1 MNTRAWL
8 CFKAVICL
16 SLLGEVQHGLCGGV
30 TLVTHGFNGNVTDWV
45 IPMCNKMAQYRTF
58 PGTNVSIYQISV
70 TESSGV
76 YNVSQSFLDGVSATA
91 SDSGEILLALDWST
105 LSSGGTPTTTIASLT
120 AAALLDP
127 NFIPDMNGHA
137 LAELPLHFVGHSRG
151 GSVITELARYLGAQG
166 VWVDQVTTLDPHPV
180 SGFGDP
186 PITNYAN
193 ILFADNYWQNLGDG
207 LLVPNGQAVT
217 GAYNRHLLNLDGGY
231 SSSHSDVHLWYH
243 GTIQLTTPASDT
255 QATITSAERTN
266 WWTGLNLE
274 QAGTNAGFLYALI
287 GGGNR
292 FSTLEPAGTGLGRI
306 VDGMNKVWDVGAG
319 VSPNRSRLPI
329 DNGVWP
335 NLLRLNLIS
344 TNVLHA
350 GQPLSVAFYYQFG
363 LSGAN
368 TAQLQLYLD
377 RDLNPYGANQI
388 LIGSTTLSGTGT
400 NNVNYTTAFP
410 TPNPSTA
417 PPGTYFL
424 FARLTAGTFSR
435 YLYAPQKVTLTPS
448 RAAPVLLSA
457 HTTNEVFQFV
467 VSGYPG
473 QTIVIQ
479 ASQDLAQWT
488 SIRTNTLSGTTWL
501 VVDTASTTLPRR
513 YYRAVLTP

>member
-1 MNTRAWL
+1 VNTRDWL
-8 CFKAVICL
+8 RLKVVVCL
-16 SLLGEVQHGLCGGV
+16 SLFGQVQPGSSAGV
-30 TLVTHGFNGNVTDWV
+30 TLVTHGFSGNVTDWV
-45 IPMCNKMAQYRTF
+45 IPMCNKIAQYRSF
-58 PGTNVSIYQISV
+58 PGTNVSIYQVSV
-70 TESSGV
+70 TQPSPGV
-76 YNVSQSFLDGVSATA
+76 YTVSQTFLDGVSPLA

-105 LSSGGTPTTTIASLT
+105 ISSGGTPTTAVASAA

-127 NFIPDMNGHA
+127 SFIPDMNGHA
-137 LAELPLHFVGHSRG
+137 LAELPLHLVGHSRG
-151 GSVITELARYLGAQG
+151 GSVITELARVLGAQG

-180 SGFGDP
+180 SQLGDP

-193 ILFADNYWQNLGDG
+193 TLFADNYWQNLGDG
-207 LLVPNGQAVT
+207 FLVPNGQAVA
-217 GAYNRHLLNLDGGY
+217 GAYNRQLTNLSGGY

-266 WWTGLNLE
+266 WWTALE
-274 QAGTNAGFLYALI
+274 QAGTNAGFLYGLI

-306 VDGMNKVWDVGAG
+306 VDGMNKVWDLGAG

-329 DNGVWP
+329 DNGAWP
-335 NLLRLNLIS
+335 NLLRLNLTS
-344 TNVLHA
+344 TNVLPA
-350 GQPLSVAFYYQFG
+350 GQPLSAAFYYQFG
-363 LSGAN
+363 SNMTG

-377 RDLNPYGANQI
+377 ANSNPYGANQI

-400 NNVNYTTAFP
+400 NSLNYTTAF
-410 TPNPSTA
+410 TSPNPSIT

-424 FARLTAGTFSR
+424 FARITSGTLSR

-448 RAAPVLLSA
+448 RQAPVLLSA
-457 HTTNEVFQFV
+457 RATNGVFQFT

-473 QTIVIQ
+473 QTIVVQ
-479 ASQDLAQWT
+479 ASQNLVQWT
-488 SIRTNTLSGTTWL
+488 PLQTNTLTGTTW
-501 VVDTASTTLPRR
+501 VIVDPASATLPQR

>member
-1 MNTRAWL
+1 VNTCARL
-8 CFKAVICL
+8 CLKVVICL
-16 SLLGEVQHGLCGGV
+16 SLLGGIHDVLSAGV

-45 IPMCNKMAQYRTF
+45 IPMCNKMAQYRSV
-58 PGTNVSIYQISV
+58 PGTNVSIYQVSV
-70 TESSGV
+70 TQPSPGV
-76 YNVSQSFLDGVSATA
+76 YSVSQSFLDGVSPPA
-91 SDSGEILLALDWST
+91 SDSGEILIALDWST
-105 LSSGGTPTTTIASLT
+105 LSSGGTPTTTIASVT
-120 AAALLDP
+120 AGALLNP
-127 NFIPDMNGHA
+127 SFMPDMNGHA
-137 LAELPLHFVGHSRG
+137 LAELPLHLVGHSRG

-180 SGFGDP
+180 SQLGDP

-193 ILFADNYWQNLGDG
+193 ILFADNYWQSLGDG

-217 GAYNRHLLNLDGGY
+217 GAYNRHLLTLDGGY

-255 QATITSAERTN
+255 QATITSTERTN
-266 WWTGLNLE
+266 WWTGLE
-274 QAGTNAGFLYALI
+274 QAGTNAGFLYGLI

-306 VDGMNKVWDVGAG
+306 VDGMNKVWDLGAG

-329 DNGVWP
+329 DNGAWP
-335 NLLRLNLIS
+335 NLLRLNLTS
-344 TNVLHA
+344 TNVLPV
-350 GQPLSVAFYYQFG
+350 GSQLSAAFYYQFG
-363 LSGAN
+363 SSGGN
-368 TAQLQLYLD
+368 SAQLQLYLD
-377 RDLNPYGANQI
+377 ADSNPFGANQI

-400 NNVNYTTAFP
+400 NNVNFTTAFP
-410 TPNPSTA
+410 TPNPSVT

-424 FARLTAGTFSR
+424 FARLTFGTLTR
-435 YLYAPQKVTLTPS
+435 YLYAPQKVMLTPS
-448 RAAPVLLSA
+448 RQAPVLLSA
-457 HTTNEVFQFV
+457 HATNDVFQFT

-479 ASQDLAQWT
+479 ASQNLAQWT
-488 SIRTNTLSGTTWL
+488 SIRTNTLSGTTWV
-501 VVDTASTTLPRR
+501 VVDPASATMPRR